1 VVEIKKL
8 PAAFYCTA
16 AGREPVREW
25 LKDLDEADRRTIGQ
39 DIATAEFGWPVGM
52 PVCGSLGNGL
62 YEIRSDISHGADNM
76 SAGKKKGRIGSSFSA
91 FMKDEGLDQEASAV
105 AIKRVLAWQL
115 ENAMAKEGVT
125 KNEMARRMRTS
136 RSQLE
141 RILDPDNDKIQLDTV
156 FKAARVLGRELKLEL
171 V

>member
-1 VVEIKKL
+1 
-8 PAAFYCTA
+8 
-16 AGREPVREW
+16 
-25 LKDLDEADRRTIGQ
+25 
-39 DIATAEFGWPVGM
+39 
-52 PVCGSLGNGL
+52 
-62 YEIRSDISHGADNM
+62 M
-76 SAGKKKGRIGSSFSA
+76 SAGKKKGRIGSSFND